1 MKTLAFVA
9 LLAAMFLAASPAYAQ
24 VHKCK
29 DVAGKTIYSD
39 APCAVG
45 TRGRQINVQPNTI
58 DTRMDWERSERYIRS
73 RQQENELRRPS
84 AAQPSAP
91 EQQANEKR
99 DSYACKMAIR
109 NAETQSTSAS
119 PTKIDSDRG
128 EARRICGFNPWPGPS
143 ASEVDAA
150 NRRTQAIERQ
160 TRDANRPRICNSI
173 GGGMSVCN

>member
-58 DTRMDWERSERYIRS
+58 DTRMGWERR
-73 RQQENELRRPS
+73 ENGVR
-84 AAQPSAP
+84 
-91 EQQANEKR
+91 
-99 DSYACKMAIR
+99 
-109 NAETQSTSAS
+109 
-119 PTKIDSDRG
+119 
-128 EARRICGFNPWPGPS
+128 
-143 ASEVDAA
+143 
-150 NRRTQAIERQ
+150 
-160 TRDANRPRICNSI
+160 
-173 GGGMSVCN
+173 